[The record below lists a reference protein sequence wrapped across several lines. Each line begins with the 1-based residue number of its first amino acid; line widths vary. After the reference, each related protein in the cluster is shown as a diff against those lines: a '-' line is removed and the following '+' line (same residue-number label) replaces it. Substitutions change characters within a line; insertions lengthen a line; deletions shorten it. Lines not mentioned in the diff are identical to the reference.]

1 MVTITPDLQV
11 KITSFILNR
20 ASDGSSASSGGLKE
34 SLEYT
39 APEKITKSI
48 YDYRSEVYSLG
59 ILFYEILCG
68 KPPFTSDLPID
79 IINMH
84 LNKKA
89 VFPAKIKENLSVELQ
104 NIVFKAIEKDPSKR
118 YQSVQ
123 EMHDAVT
130 DLLLSF
136 TSHP

>member
-1 MVTITPDLQV
+1 
-11 KITSFILNR
+11 
-20 ASDGSSASSGGLKE
+20 
-34 SLEYT
+34 
-39 APEKITKSI
+39 
-48 YDYRSEVYSLG
+48 
-59 ILFYEILCG
+59 
-68 KPPFTSDLPID
+68 
-79 IINMH
+79 
-84 LNKKA
+84 
-89 VFPAKIKENLSVELQ
+89 VELQ